1 MDKCNFLRQ
10 KKQVQINGEWVDTR
24 SYRYIPL
31 RDGGDKSL
39 IVINGGEP
47 NDNYL
52 IRSHFGNN
60 RRWEYLIS
68 TDNNGNKIFDARS
81 DKIVGIFNVANGKD
95 TKRCESVQFFNV
107 KIKSISGYYYRENPK
122 DDEHILDISNK
133 GSIDTK
139 VLKIYSS
146 TLIDYGKYVW
156 DDDYGNFKYGKFD
169 EIYIEPSSISGLTFM
184 KGMFKGCKNLKYLD
198 TSNWNTSN
206 VTDMSLMFSDCSG
219 LTSLNLSGLN
229 TSNVTTMSSMFY
241 RCYSLASL
249 DLSNFNT
256 SNVTNMSEM
265 FDMFQLY
272 SGFEKQYTKLTSLNL
287 SGWNTSN
294 VTNMRC
300 MFRYCRGLT
309 SLDLSSFNT
318 SNVTTMEQMFH
329 GCSGLIS
336 LDLSSFDTSNVTDME
351 SMFDMVLLDD
361 SIHTNLASLDLSG
374 WNLGNLNRNGTNDM
388 FNGCIELKTIRM
400 VGCNDNTIRKIRG
413 ALDSAG
419 ILDQVTIITE

>member
-52 IRSHFGNN
+52 IRSHYGNN
-60 RRWEYLIS
+60 RRLEYLIS
-68 TDNNGNKIFDARS
+68 TDNNGNKIFDARG
-81 DKIVGIFNVANGKD
+81 DKIVGIFNVENGKD

-107 KIKSISGYYYRENPK
+107 NIKSISGYYYRENPK
-122 DDEHILDISNK
+122 DDEHILDISTK

-139 VLKIYSS
+139 SLKIYGS

-156 DDDYGNFKYGKFD
+156 DDGYGNFKDGKFD
-169 EIYIEPSSISGLTFM
+169 EIYIEPSAISGLTFM
-184 KGMFKGCKNLKYLD
+184 KGMFERCENLKSID

-206 VTDMSLMFSDCSG
+206 VTDMSSMFSGCSG
-219 LTSLNLSGLN
+219 LTSLDVSHFN
-229 TSNVTTMSSMFY
+229 TSKVTNMGYMFEE
-241 RCYSLASL
+241 CYSLESL

-256 SNVTNMSEM
+256 SNVTNMSSM

-272 SGFEKQYTKLTSLNL
+272 TGFEKQYTKLTSLNL

-294 VTNMRC
+294 VTNMMS

-309 SLDLSSFNT
+309 SLDVSSFDT
-318 SNVTTMEQMFH
+318 RNVTNMERMFH

-336 LDLSSFDTSNVTDME
+336 LDLSNFNTSKVKDM
-351 SMFDMVLLDD
+351 SRMFDMVLFDD

-374 WNLGNLNRNGTNDM
+374 WNLDNLNRNGTNDM

-400 VGCNDNTIRKIRG
+400 VGCNDGTIRTIRA
-413 ALDSAG
+413 ALASSN